1 MSDVERFCLFCSG
14 ALQNIYFLNGGRD
27 GGGGEGGNWMAI
39 QQITLQSKKKKR
51 KKGRYKMKKQHKGV
65 QHCLKYELQLE
76 KQRDQHFSVKYLEY
90 VIYVH
95 TSKNRKQKTQWY
107 TILWCHYNVHNEE
120 GAPPHPKKKEAVQ
133 NWLFLPCTLPPQP
146 KSAV

>member
-1 MSDVERFCLFCSG
+1 MGV
-14 ALQNIYFLNGGRD
+14 GGR
-27 GGGGEGGNWMAI
+27 GGIGWQYNRLHFSP
-39 QQITLQSKKKKR
+39 QKRKR

-95 TSKNRKQKTQWY
+95 TSKNRKQKTQ
-107 TILWCHYNVHNEE
+107 
-120 GAPPHPKKKEAVQ
+120 
-133 NWLFLPCTLPPQP
+133 
-146 KSAV
+146 